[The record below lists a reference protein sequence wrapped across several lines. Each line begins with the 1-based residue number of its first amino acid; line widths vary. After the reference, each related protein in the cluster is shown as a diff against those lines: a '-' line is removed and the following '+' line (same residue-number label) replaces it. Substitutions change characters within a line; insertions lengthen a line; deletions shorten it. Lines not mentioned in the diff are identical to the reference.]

1 LGHFRP
7 GARAV
12 TLTGALS
19 TFSVQTPAL
28 AAAALRIHA
37 SADTVGSALS
47 AAVSASGQAGAFGGE
62 PIEAAY
68 IAMCARAQ
76 TAMQEIEA
84 TIHDL
89 AGNVA
94 AAAVG
99 YIVTDQGVVPVKD
112 LFGAKP

>member
-1 LGHFRP
+1 
-7 GARAV
+7 
-12 TLTGALS
+12 
-19 TFSVQTPAL
+19 
-28 AAAALRIHA
+28 
-37 SADTVGSALS
+37 
-47 AAVSASGQAGAFGGE
+47 
-62 PIEAAY
+62 
-68 IAMCARAQ
+68 MCARAQ